1 MAYKKKSDKL
11 KTEKRVLSVSLAGS
25 ILVAALEAFMAYF
38 LHSKTILMDCV
49 FACFDLVMMYPFIA
63 LVPYLYKPVSEKRPY
78 GFSQVESLF
87 VCIKYMIFLFVILN
101 LIIENAKVLFGGGHT
116 VDAGMLVG
124 FELIL
129 NLFSIIIYFVLR
141 HFSEKYASSIIKSE
155 LYMWKVDIMSTCS
168 IMFAFAAQ
176 LFLQK
181 TAGAIVIPYI
191 DSSVAILIALF
202 LLKEPIVQIIK
213 NLKELILFAPRE
225 EVMEQIRQAVEK
237 NIQQSDYA
245 LAFLDVIQTGR
256 KTWVEIYVK
265 SKNDLIS
272 VKEFKHI
279 QRNVS
284 RQLGELFDQVYVEI
298 IPEIEKEKNENIIQ
312 GG

>member
-1 MAYKKKSDKL
+1 
-11 KTEKRVLSVSLAGS
+11 
-25 ILVAALEAFMAYF
+25 
-38 LHSKTILMDCV
+38 
-49 FACFDLVMMYPFIA
+49 
-63 LVPYLYKPVSEKRPY
+63 
-78 GFSQVESLF
+78 
-87 VCIKYMIFLFVILN
+87 
-101 LIIENAKVLFGGGHT
+101 
-116 VDAGMLVG
+116 
-124 FELIL
+124 
-129 NLFSIIIYFVLR
+129 
-141 HFSEKYASSIIKSE
+141 
-155 LYMWKVDIMSTCS
+155 
-168 IMFAFAAQ
+168 
-176 LFLQK
+176 
-181 TAGAIVIPYI
+181 
-191 DSSVAILIALF
+191 
-202 LLKEPIVQIIK
+202 
-213 NLKELILFAPRE
+213 
-225 EVMEQIRQAVEK
+225 MEQIRQAVEK

>member
-1 MAYKKKSDKL
+1 MVYKKKADKL
-11 KTEKRVLSVSLAGS
+11 KIEKRVLSVSLAGS

-38 LHSKTILMDCV
+38 LHSKTILMDFV

-87 VCIKYMIFLFVILN
+87 VCIKYIIFLFVVLN
-101 LIIENAKVLFGGGHT
+101 LIIENAKVLAGGGHT
-116 VDAGMLVG
+116 VDAGVLVG

-129 NLFSIIIYFVLR
+129 NLFSILIYVVLR

-168 IMFAFAAQ
+168 IMCAFAAQ
-176 LFLQK
+176 LFLQN
-181 TAGAIVIPYI
+181 TAGAFVIPYI
-191 DSSVAILIALF
+191 DSTAAILIALF
-202 LLKEPIVQIIK
+202 LLKEPVVQIIN

-225 EVMEQIRQAVEK
+225 EVMEQIRQAVEE
-237 NIQQSDYA
+237 NIRQSDYV

-265 SKNDLIS
+265 SRNDLIS
-272 VKEFKHI
+272 VKEFKQI

-284 RQLGELFDQVYVEI
+284 RQLGELFDQIYVEI
-298 IPEIEKEKNENIIQ
+298 IPEIEKEKN
-312 GG
+312 